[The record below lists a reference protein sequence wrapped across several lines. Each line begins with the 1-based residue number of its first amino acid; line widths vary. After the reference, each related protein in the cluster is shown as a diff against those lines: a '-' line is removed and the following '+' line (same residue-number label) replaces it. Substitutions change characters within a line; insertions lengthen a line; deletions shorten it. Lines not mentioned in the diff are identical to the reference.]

1 MDCPDCGAEA
11 VAFAVPE
18 QLELFVPAGETAVAL
33 CPACLT
39 LRPATDPPAEPS
51 FERVHRAFP
60 TDPEA
65 AIPMA
70 LLLGLLDELALYR
83 SEISA
88 LLERVERAGVDPLL
102 VLSRLAADPEFDPAV
117 DLEARRR
124 QLEQLL

>member
-1 MDCPDCGAEA
+1 MDCPDCGAEP
-11 VAFAVPE
+11 VVFGVPE
-18 QLELFVPAGETAVAL
+18 PFREFVRGTETAVAL
-33 CPACLT
+33 CPACLH
-39 LRPATDPPAEPS
+39 LQPATDPPAEPA
-51 FERVHRAFP
+51 FGRIHEAFP

-65 AIPMA
+65 AVPMA

-102 VLSRLAADPEFDPAV
+102 VLSRLARDPGFDPDV
-117 DLEARRR
+117 DLAARRQ

>member
-1 MDCPDCGAEA
+1 MDCPACGVTP

-18 QLELFVPAGETAVAL
+18 PLRELLPGTETAVAL
-33 CPACLT
+33 CPACLQ
-39 LRPATDPPAEPS
+39 LQPATEPPAEPD
-51 FERVHRAFP
+51 FERVHGSFP
-60 TDPEA
+60 TDPDA
-65 AIPMA
+65 AVPMA

-102 VLSRLAADPEFDPAV
+102 VLSRMATDPAV
-117 DLEARRR
+117 DPDISLDTRRH

>member
-1 MDCPDCGAEA
+1 MSCPDCGAEP
-11 VAFAVPE
+11 VACAVPGSLRE
-18 QLELFVPAGETAVAL
+18 FVPGTERAVAL
-33 CPACLT
+33 CPACLD
-39 LRPATDPPAEPS
+39 LQPATEPPAEPA
-51 FERVHRAFP
+51 FERVHDSFP

-65 AIPMA
+65 AVPMA

-102 VLSRLAADPEFDPAV
+102 LLSRLAGDPEIDSGV
-117 DLEARRR
+117 DLDTRRH

>member
-1 MDCPDCGAEA
+1 MDCPDCGTDP

-18 QLELFVPAGETAVAL
+18 RLREFVPGDEAAVAL
-33 CPACLT
+33 CPDCLT
-39 LRPATDPPAEPS
+39 LQPTTGVSGEPS
-51 FERVHRAFP
+51 FERIHPSFP

-83 SEISA
+83 SEVAA

-102 VLSRLAADPEFDPAV
+102 VLSRLAMDAQLDSEV
-117 DLEARRR
+117 DLDARRR